1 MQKANSAEHCPQ
13 LNWTDRNK
21 AGLKRPGMS
30 PEGLRGSVGSVGS
43 LAFPGSPWSPWLE
56 SRASS
61 VGVNKREV
69 GSRAQTVSTTCSL
82 PKLVVI
88 SVPENKNNNNASLI
102 SVVLEF
108 ILTMQ
113 PMEGK

>member
-1 MQKANSAEHCPQ
+1 M
-13 LNWTDRNK
+13 
-21 AGLKRPGMS
+21 
-30 PEGLRGSVGSVGS
+30 GSVGSM
-43 LAFPGSPWSPWLE
+43 AFPCSPWSPQLE

-61 VGVNKREV
+61 VGVNKRKV
-69 GSRAQTVSTTCSL
+69 GSREQTISTTCSP

-88 SVPENKNNNNASLI
+88 IVPENKNNKNTSSF

-108 ILTMQ
+108 TPTMQ